1 MDLVITTNKQLC
13 FYYWVQAVCAWDDS
27 SVCRNDYAWYREQ
40 LPDLSDTHKD
50 SLSTI
55 KEILLKSD
63 SPRAILAELYSNIPS
78 SNEANDIVQLSL
90 KFRDIFDRTVWKDN
104 ENYLA
109 RVSEQLKSLDFA
121 PLYEDISKIKHFLD
135 SDINQDETFSL
146 YLIQNPPHSRAKGHS
161 ISGSDILLLHPPG
174 ADKNTPLSLVINL
187 ITHEYIHAIE
197 FKSKIYRNLA
207 KNSFLK
213 YIEPKGLKSLPG
225 YTWNMVFAETIVY
238 CFANNIVGGYLN
250 PRTLDKPMPTLSE
263 HKDKFWKMVESG
275 KYSSE
280 QILSW
285 FALNILKDVEDCIS
299 NKKTIDQKI
308 TDKIAASIVEF
319 YERKPSYIQTP

>member
-27 SVCRNDYAWYREQ
+27 SVCSQDYEWYREQ
-40 LPDLSDTHKD
+40 LPALSDAQKS
-50 SLSTI
+50 SLNKIKGTLLNST
-55 KEILLKSD
+55 
-63 SPRAILAELYSNIPS
+63 SPRAVLAELYLNTPS
-78 SNEANDIVQLSL
+78 SNEVKEIEFLSL
-90 KFRDIFDRTVWKDN
+90 EFKDIFDRTVWEDN
-104 ENYLA
+104 EKYLK
-109 RVSEQLKSLDFA
+109 RVSDQLKSIDFTS
-121 PLYEDISKIKHFLD
+121 LHEDIGKIKHFLD
-135 SDINQDETFSL
+135 STIDQDGTFSL
-146 YLIQNPPHSRAKGHS
+146 YLVQNPPHSKSKGHS

-213 YIEPKGLKSLPG
+213 YIEPKGLKPLPG

-285 FALNILKDVEDCIS
+285 FALNILEDIEDYIS
-299 NKKTIDQKI
+299 SEKTIDQKI
-308 TDKIAASIVEF
+308 TDKIAVSIVEF
-319 YERKPSYIQTP
+319 YERKPSYI